1 LLQPEAAPRY
11 GRDTLLGLKLLAQRS
26 WAKGE
31 RLSIVELATP
41 PPRPSEVRVAVKA
54 IGVNPVDWKMR
65 EMGPLRLAARLIG
78 PPPPVVVGVDFAG
91 VVEAIGTH
99 VGGVQVGDRVVGG
112 TDFQRGQRGSY
123 ADTVFVRPDQLAPI
137 PDGVDFETAGAIP
150 VAGVT
155 AWMSVVEIGR
165 LATGQRALILG
176 ASGGV
181 GQLAVQI
188 AKNVCGAF
196 TVGVCSAKNA
206 ALVRGLGADAVLDYG
221 AGDPL
226 DAARQHGPYQVVV
239 DCVGGYSGAACRA
252 LLAQGG
258 RHVIVSGE
266 KLAAVAQLLVPPF
279 SSRAVLGRPR
289 RARLAPVVAAVAAGK
304 LRVNV
309 THRFPLAAGEEAHA
323 LSRTGR
329 VAGKIVLLP

>member
-1 LLQPEAAPRY
+1 M
-11 GRDTLLGLKLLAQRS
+11 KLLAQRS
-26 WAKGE
+26 WAKSE
-31 RLSIVELATP
+31 RLEIVELATP
-41 PPRPSEVRVAVKA
+41 EPRPDEVRVAVKA

-65 EMGPLRLAARLIG
+65 EMGPLRLAARIIG
-78 PPPPVVVGVDFAG
+78 PPPPIVVGVDFAG
-91 VVEAIGTH
+91 VVEAIGAR
-99 VGGVQVGDRVVGG
+99 VADVRVGDRVVGG

-123 ADTVFVRPDQLAPI
+123 ADTVLVRPDQVAKL
-137 PDGVDFETAGAIP
+137 PDGVDFETAGALP

-165 LATGQRALILG
+165 LAAGQRALILG

-181 GQLAVQI
+181 GQLALQI
-188 AKNVCGAF
+188 AKHVRGAF

-206 ALVRGLGADAVLDYG
+206 ELVRGLGADAVLDYG

-226 DAARQHGPYQVVV
+226 AAAKEHGPYQVVV
-239 DCVGGYSGAACRA
+239 DCIGDYSAAGCRA
-252 LLAQGG
+252 LLVRGG

-266 KLAAVAQLLVPPF
+266 KAGTLLELLAPPF

-289 RARLAPVVAAVAAGK
+289 RARLAPVVEAVAAGK
-304 LRVNV
+304 VRVNV
-309 THRFPLAAGEEAHA
+309 VQRFALAEGEAAHA